1 MFKNLKMSSKLY
13 FGFGII
19 IVMLLLVAGSS
30 LWLTDGIL
38 KENER
43 FMAAADHSEFIVAK
57 EVDHLT
63 WLSKVM
69 ELFQGNQEHLDV
81 QLDHAKCGLGKFL
94 YSDQAKTLMEQD
106 PKFAV
111 LLEEIKEPHRQLHE
125 SAKNI
130 NTIWKQRH
138 PGLRNRLKDLLAD
151 LDRWSEDLYRMI
163 LTRDPAVE
171 LETDPL
177 KSTFGGFLQSKQYA
191 EYAQEYPLFRDTMGA
206 VKDPYKVLF
215 QSAAQIRTLLNDGK
229 TDEAVAL
236 FNGTTLKH
244 LSEIR
249 SLVSKVVESE
259 NALLKSQ
266 DEAHDMFDAQTLP
279 ALEATQVKLKAIRDL
294 LQTRKAASTG
304 RIREQGAASLWS
316 VIIIGSIALI
326 LGVALSFLLVRS
338 ISRPINK
345 AIASLRRGAEQVA
358 ASSIQVATASQSLAE
373 GASEQAAA
381 IEETSSSLEEMSA
394 MTNQNA
400 ENAGHADVVMR
411 EAKTTAGKAGQSMS
425 KLSTSM
431 DEISNA
437 SAETS
442 KIIKT
447 IDEIAFQTNL
457 LALNAAVEAA
467 RAGEAGAG
475 FAVVADEVRN
485 LAMRAAE
492 AAKNTA
498 DLIQGT
504 LSRVNEGSTFLRT
517 TNEDFAELAAS
528 ASKAGDLVTEI
539 ATASEE
545 QAQGIEQVNK
555 AITEMDKVTQQNAAN
570 AEESASA
577 AQEMNAQAA
586 LMRKN
591 VTDLLI
597 LVEGKKAH
605 TGGNGSN
612 AGEAREVRTLHTS
625 YSHIPQKEEGVKIS
639 LEDVAPERRIP
650 LKKDDFEDF

>member
-1 MFKNLKMSSKLY
+1 MFKNLRMSTKLY

-19 IVMLLLVAGSS
+19 IAMLLLVAGSS

-38 KENER
+38 KENEQ

-57 EVDHLT
+57 EVDHLK
-63 WLSKVM
+63 WLSNVM
-69 ELFQGNQEHLDV
+69 ELFQENQEHLDV
-81 QLDHAKCGLGKFL
+81 QLDHTKCGLGQFL
-94 YSDQAKTLMEQD
+94 YGAQAKTLIEKD
-106 PKFAV
+106 PRLAA

-130 NTIWKQRH
+130 NAVWRQRH
-138 PGLRNRLKDLLAD
+138 TGLRNQLKDRLTD
-151 LDRWSEDLYRMI
+151 LDHWSEDLYQMI
-163 LTRDPAVE
+163 IDRDASKA
-171 LETDPL
+171 LQTDPW
-177 KSTFGGFLQSKQYA
+177 KSTLGAFLQSEQYA
-191 EYAQEYPLFRDTMGA
+191 QYAQASPLFRDTMGA
-206 VKDPYKVLF
+206 VKDPFEKLF
-215 QSAAQIRTLLNDGK
+215 QSAAQVKALLNDGK
-229 TDEAVAL
+229 ADEAVTL
-236 FNGTTLKH
+236 FNETTLKR

-249 SLVSKVVESE
+249 TLVSKVVEAE
-259 NALLKSQ
+259 NSLIKSQ
-266 DEAHDMFDAQTLP
+266 DDAHKVFDTQTLP
-279 ALEATQVKLKAIRDL
+279 ALEATQAKLKAIRDL
-294 LQTRKAASTG
+294 LQIQKASSTT
-304 RIREQGAASLWS
+304 RIREQGATSLWS
-316 VIIIGSIALI
+316 VIIIGSIALV

-338 ISRPINK
+338 ISKPINR

-358 ASSIQVATASQSLAE
+358 SSSVQVAAASQSLAE

-400 ENAGHADVVMR
+400 ENAGQADTVMR
-411 EAKTTAGKAGQSMS
+411 EAKATASKAEQSMS
-425 KLSTSM
+425 KLSMSM
-431 DEISNA
+431 DEISKA

-498 DLIQGT
+498 NLIQGT
-504 LSRVNEGSTFLRT
+504 LSRVDEGTVFLKT
-517 TNEDFAELAAS
+517 TNADFVELAAS

-539 ATASEE
+539 ATASDE

-597 LVEGKKAH
+597 LVEGRKANN
-605 TGGNGSN
+605 NGSSYK
-612 AGEAREVRTLHTS
+612 ADEPPEAKTLHTA
-625 YSHIPQKEEGVKIS
+625 YSHAPHNEDGVKIT
-639 LEDVAPERRIP
+639 LEEVSPERLIP